1 MDPDR
6 VQGVHSKRSSE
17 RTNPQFLSRLRD
29 YQSNDGS
36 LLREIVR
43 AWDNYGIFKK
53 WVSRL
58 FHHHN
63 KKVALYR
70 NVDGKSEHTDHIAV
84 SEFRTQIYLEL
95 KKRLIFAILGVW
107 MSIRTNIDR
116 EIMVPLIH
124 SIFRL
129 LDEILDSKSPE
140 RKDFFEKAS
149 EQIIRSSEEYFN
161 IKLKEWKTDDAGSYF
176 EWLDKLSKDEEE
188 IISEIGPI
196 CEELGIITKEVRKS
210 FYETLLAAYKP
221 RLVES
226 EFGFH
231 YLIKNKN
238 YSVASLKD
246 RHSRRLNYCILLTRM
261 ISV

>member
-1 MDPDR
+1 MIN
-6 VQGVHSKRSSE
+6 K
-17 RTNPQFLSRLRD
+17 FLTRLRD

-36 LLREIVR
+36 LLREMVR
-43 AWDNYGIFKK
+43 AWENFGIFKK

-70 NVDGKSEHTDHIAV
+70 NIDGKSEHTDHIAV

-95 KKRLIFAILGVW
+95 KRRLIFAILGVW
-107 MSIRTNIDR
+107 MSIRTNIER
-116 EIMVPLIH
+116 ELMVPLIH
-124 SIFRL
+124 SMFKL
-129 LDEILDSKSPE
+129 LDEILDMKSAE

-149 EQIIRSSEEYFN
+149 EQIISSSEEYFN
-161 IKLKEWKTDDAGSYF
+161 IKLKEWKTDDAASYF
-176 EWLDKLSKDEEE
+176 DWLDKFSRDEEE
-188 IISEIGPI
+188 IISDIGLI
-196 CEELGIITKEVRKS
+196 CEELSVITKEVRKS

-226 EFGFH
+226 EFGLH

-238 YSVASLKD
+238 HSVSEVLISRLSD
-246 RHSRRLNYCILLTRM
+246 R
-261 ISV
+261 